1 MAACVP
7 ADALGRR
14 VLCGTE
20 YGTVRYVG
28 SVPPHAGK
36 QRRAEQ
42 PKQWPAAILM
52 VLLLIQLR

>member
-1 MAACVP
+1 MAAWVP
-7 ADALGRR
+7 ADALGTR

-36 QRRAEQ
+36 QRRA
-42 PKQWPAAILM
+42 KQLKRWPAAVLM
-52 VLLLIQLR
+52 VLFLINF